1 MMVARPPPGDLLTYA
16 YSLALAESKA
26 KKDAHRTSIIMMD
39 PISEDEK
46 PTNASSTASRD
57 GNLDD
62 ESRKAVALHQLLQ
75 IVDENKIII
84 DDHLRRVITGQG
96 EKYTS
101 SDAVESI
108 RRSSSASISN
118 SERRRSSTSK
128 GSLINRSRRQ
138 LGSIFRK
145 SSSRSDSDDTK
156 ESGDTDSSIS
166 SARTCHR

>member
-1 MMVARPPPGDLLTYA
+1 MIARAPPGDLLTYA

-46 PTNASSTASRD
+46 PTNASATASED
-57 GNLDD
+57 GNLD

-75 IVDENKIII
+75 IVDENKIVI
-84 DDHLRRVITGQG
+84 DDHLRRVITGEG
-96 EKYTS
+96 DKYTS

-108 RRSSSASISN
+108 RRSSSASISS
-118 SERRRSSTSK
+118 SERRRPSTGK
-128 GSLINRSRRQ
+128 GSLINRSRRH
-138 LGSIFRK
+138 LGSMFRK
-145 SSSRSDSDDTK
+145 SSSRSDSGDTK

-166 SARTCHR
+166 SGTLFHR